1 MPLTPEDVQNKEFTT
16 VRLREGYE
24 MQEVDEFL
32 DEVEAEL
39 ARLLR
44 ENEEL
49 RQKLAAVTRG
59 GAAAT
64 AEPVQPPQP
73 QQQRRPEPTPPEP
86 KPAPQVAA
94 PPGAPPHEAAA
105 KVLALAQKTADELV
119 ADAKAEADK
128 LLAESRSRSEQL
140 DAETKARADKL
151 EKEARQRSE
160 AVDRELR
167 ERRQTAFGS
176 LETER
181 NKLEGAVE
189 SLRAFEREYRSRL
202 KAYLEG
208 QLRQLESSALSDN
221 SQPVAPAG
229 SVNSSSPAGTAA
241 APNRAVTS
249 LLEDDQR
256 R

>member
-64 AEPVQPPQP
+64 AEPVQQPPQP
-73 QQQRRPEPTPPEP
+73 QRPEPEA
-86 KPAPQVAA
+86 KPVQAA
-94 PPGAPPHEAAA
+94 AGPAPHEAAA

-119 ADAKAEADK
+119 ADAKAEATK
-128 LLAESRSRSEQL
+128 LLGDAKSRSEQL
-140 DAETKARADKL
+140 DADTKRRHDKL
-151 EKEARQRSE
+151 EAEARQHKE
-160 AVDRELR
+160 TVERELR
-167 ERRQTAFGS
+167 ERRQQAFGS
-176 LETER
+176 LESER
-181 NKLEGAVE
+181 NKLESAVE

-221 SQPVAPAG
+221 SQQPAAAANAVNASAPAG
-229 SVNSSSPAGTAA
+229 AGTAT
-241 APNRAVTS
+241 APGRAVTR

>member
-64 AEPVQPPQP
+64 AEPVQQP
-73 QQQRRPEPTPPEP
+73 QQPQQPQRPEPEA
-86 KPAPQVAA
+86 KPVQAA
-94 PPGAPPHEAAA
+94 AGPAPHEAAA

-119 ADAKAEADK
+119 ADAKAEANK
-128 LLAESRSRSEQL
+128 LLSDAKSRSEQL
-140 DAETKARADKL
+140 DADTKTRHDKL
-151 EKEARQRSE
+151 EAEARQHKE
-160 AVDRELR
+160 AVERELR
-167 ERRQTAFGS
+167 ERRQQAFGS
-176 LETER
+176 LESER
-181 NKLEGAVE
+181 NKLESAVE
-189 SLRAFEREYRSRL
+189 SLRAFEREYRGRL

-208 QLRQLESSALSDN
+208 QLRQLEGSALSDN
-221 SQPVAPAG
+221 SQQPAPSANAVNASAPAG
-229 SVNSSSPAGTAA
+229 AGTAA
-241 APNRAVTS
+241 APGRAVTR

>member
-59 GAAAT
+59 GAAAS
-64 AEPVQPPQP
+64 AEPVPAPEAH
-73 QQQRRPEPTPPEP
+73 RPEPVAQPEP
-86 KPAPQVAA
+86 QRPAPAPVRAPAPTAA
-94 PPGAPPHEAAA
+94 PHEAAA

-128 LLAESRSRSEQL
+128 LLGDSQARSEQL
-140 DAETKARADKL
+140 DVDTKLRAEKL
-151 EKEARQRSE
+151 EADTRARSE
-160 AVDRELR
+160 AVDREAR
-167 ERRQTAFGS
+167 DRRQQIFGS
-176 LETER
+176 LEAER
-181 NKLEGAVE
+181 TKLERSVE

-208 QLRQLESSALSDN
+208 QLRQLETSTVSDGQAQPAN
-221 SQPVAPAG
+221 SVPSGAQAGGRPVA
-229 SVNSSSPAGTAA
+229 
-241 APNRAVTS
+241 S

-256 R
+256 H

>member
-59 GAAAT
+59 GAAAS
-64 AEPVQPPQP
+64 AEPVQAPEV
-73 QQQRRPEPTPPEP
+73 RRPEPVVQPEP
-86 KPAPQVAA
+86 PRPAPAPAPVAA
-94 PPGAPPHEAAA
+94 AVTAAPYEAAA

-119 ADAKAEADK
+119 ADAKSEADK
-128 LLAESRSRSEQL
+128 LLGDSQSRSEQL
-140 DAETKARADKL
+140 DADTKMRADKL
-151 EKEARQRSE
+151 EAEARNRAE
-160 AVDRELR
+160 TIDREARDRR
-167 ERRQTAFGS
+167 EQIFGS
-176 LETER
+176 LESER
-181 NKLEGAVE
+181 TKLERSVE

-208 QLRQLESSALSDN
+208 QLRQLETSSVSDG
-221 SQPVAPAG
+221 QAPAG
-229 SVNSSSPAGTAA
+229 NNVPSGAQSGGRPVA
-241 APNRAVTS
+241 S